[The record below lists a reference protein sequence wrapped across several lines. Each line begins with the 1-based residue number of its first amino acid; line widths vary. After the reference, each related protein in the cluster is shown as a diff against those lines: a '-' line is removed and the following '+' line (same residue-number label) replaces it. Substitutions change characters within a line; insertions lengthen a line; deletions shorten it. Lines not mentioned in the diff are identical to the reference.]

1 MDNNQNSS
9 SPPLQD
15 ILSKLKKVKYIGSD
29 RYMAECPAHQD
40 MEPSL
45 SITTGD
51 DGRVLLKC
59 HAGCKTEDV
68 VKAIGMEMK
77 DLFPPTKRGRGMSTL
92 RKKPATLQ
100 QSGKPSENKK
110 EKQRCSEKNRC
121 SVDVIPPLPP
131 DGQGDA
137 GCNLHQYGKLK
148 KLPLSFLQQVGCTT
162 IKYLKKDALRMPYY
176 APSGEETAVQFR
188 IALQGTNK
196 FRWRTGSKPCL
207 YGMNRAYKSNGEVII
222 CEGASDCHTLWFN
235 GFSALGLPGAT
246 NWKEDRDAQHLEG
259 IETIYVVIEPDQGGV
274 AIQKWLA
281 ISQIRHRVKL
291 LTLGGDK
298 DPSELFLHDPDNFK
312 TNLKQAMAKAVPWS
326 EIMDQQAAT
335 EKAKAW
341 AICRTLAEDK
351 NILSRFGQ
359 YIERVGVAGESRNAK
374 LLYLML
380 TSRHQ
385 KKPGSGILKGPSA
398 SGKSFL
404 VDQILRF
411 FPSSAYYGLTSMS
424 EHALAYSEEPLANR
438 FLILFEAAGISSDF
452 ANYLLRSLL
461 SEGRI
466 RYETVEKTSEGMKPR
481 LIEREGPTGVIITTT
496 QIRLHPENET
506 RLLSINISDTPEQT
520 QSILLAIS
528 EGENEIDLTEWQALQ
543 EWIDLSEHRV
553 VVPYAKA
560 LAERI
565 PPVAVRLRRDFTQ
578 MLNLIKSHAILHQ
591 ATREKDSKGRLIST
605 IEDYA
610 VVRELVCDV
619 ISDGVEATVSPT
631 TRDTVNAVA
640 KIIENGESSAT
651 VQRLAMA
658 LKIDKSA
665 ASRRYAVAKNKGY
678 VVNNEKQ
685 KGKPAQIVIG
695 DPLPEDVQILPHPSE
710 LGCCSVDR
718 ESGGVNTPPPLP
730 RINEHGYEVMDDGQ
744 ITY

>member
-1 MDNNQNSS
+1 M
-9 SPPLQD
+9 
-15 ILSKLKKVKYIGSD
+15 G
-29 RYMAECPAHQD
+29 ECPAHD
-40 MEPSL
+40 DKEASL
-45 SITTGD
+45 SITTGSNNCI
-51 DGRVLLKC
+51 LLKC
-59 HAGCKTEDV
+59 FAGCSANDIVTALGLKLSQ
-68 VKAIGMEMK
+68 
-77 DLFPPTKRGRGMSTL
+77 LFPKAEGGRGRGMVSPC
-92 RKKPATLQ
+92 KKTATLQ
-100 QSGKPSENKK
+100 RSRQLSRKTK
-110 EKQRCSEKNRC
+110 EKEHCKEGERCT
-121 SVDVIPPLPP
+121 VDVVPPLDP
-131 DGQGDA
+131 DGEK
-137 GCNLHQYGKLK
+137 GCSLQQYADLK

-162 IKYLKKDALRMPYY
+162 IKYLKKDALRIPYY

-188 IALQGTNK
+188 IALQGSNK

-207 YGMNRAYKSNGEVII
+207 YGVNRAYKSNGEVII

-259 IETIYVVIEPDQGGV
+259 IETIYVVIEPDQGGIAV
-274 AIQKWLA
+274 QKWLS
-281 ISQIRHRVKL
+281 ISKIRHRVKL
-291 LTLGGDK
+291 LTLDGYK
-298 DPSELFLHDPDNFK
+298 DPSDLFLHDPDNFK
-312 TNLKQAMAKAVPWS
+312 TSLKQAMAKAVAWS
-326 EIMDQQAAT
+326 EIIDQQAAT

-359 YIERVGVAGESRNAK
+359 YIEQVGVAGESRNAK

-404 VDQILRF
+404 VDQVLRF
-411 FPSSAYYGLTSMS
+411 FPSSTYYGLSSMS
-424 EHALAYSEEPLANR
+424 EHALVYSEEPLANR

-461 SEGRI
+461 SEGKI
-466 RYETVEKTSEGMKPR
+466 RYETVEKTSEGMRPR

-496 QIRLHPENET
+496 AIRLHPENET
-506 RLLSINISDTPEQT
+506 RLLSINVSDTPEQT

-528 EGENEIDLTEWQALQ
+528 EEEGETVDLTQWQALQ
-543 EWIDLSEHRV
+543 EWIELSEHRAV
-553 VVPYAKA
+553 IPYGKA

-578 MLNLIKSHAILHQ
+578 MLNLIKSHTILHQ
-591 ATREKDSKGRLIST
+591 ASRKKDSKGQLIAT

-610 VVRELVCDV
+610 AVRELVSDV
-619 ISDGVEATVSPT
+619 ISDGVEATVPPII
-631 TRDTVNAVA
+631 RETVGAVA
-640 KIIENGESSAT
+640 KIIEDGKPSAT
-651 VQRLAMA
+651 LQQLASA
-658 LKIDKSA
+658 LEIDKSS

-678 VVNNEKQ
+678 LVNNEKQ

-695 DPLPEDVQILPHPSE
+695 DPLPEDVEILPAPHLLE
-710 LGCCSVDR
+710 CCSVAVKA
-718 ESGGVNTPPPLP
+718 EGVNPPPPPPL
-730 RINEHGYEVMDDGQ
+730 NNGYEVRDDGQ
-744 ITY
+744 LTY